1 MNVCIF
7 GKFKQTYQKINA
19 KENRG
24 RIFTCNANS
33 DYDTAISL
41 VCLQLLFHHSKMLFN
56 FEMINFKVNKLRC
69 HDYKEFVITP
79 HPTS

>member
-1 MNVCIF
+1 MYVYSANLN
-7 GKFKQTYQKINA
+7 KHTKKSTLKKI
-19 KENRG
+19 EDVF
-24 RIFTCNANS
+24 FTCNANS